1 MRKTDSITKL
11 FEIASLCGPV
21 AALCSH
27 LVSFLH
33 LFVAELCLW
42 LCSFI
47 FTSTAR
53 CISAVLF
60 IISSLFHHHFIVALS
75 LFVCFAAGFL
85 WLCLQS
91 HCVSQFSFGVFDVFC
106 VSLVILSFSSL
117 CSSLLQHLCLSGTSS
132 ASEPCGL
139 CAEGLW
145 TIHFKHTAYIK
156 LCVWLLCFHIIIIVL
171 NP

>member
-11 FEIASLCGPV
+11 FEIASFCGPV

-33 LFVAELCLW
+33 LFVAELCGCVHSYL
-42 LCSFI
+42 LPLLVASL
-47 FTSTAR
+47 
-53 CISAVLF
+53 LF
-60 IISSLFHHHFIVALS
+60 CSLFHHHFIVALS

-117 CSSLLQHLCLSGTSS
+117 CSSLLQHLCLSWTSS
-132 ASEPCGL
+132 ASEPGGL